1 MGNAAML
8 ATAIPVVQL
17 GEGQRDLL
25 REHFAALPLEDVRRR
40 FGVTLD
46 PQGRDAYVDR
56 INFQQDCVFAVF
68 ADDLSLAGVAHLAHG
83 QGVAEVGLSIL
94 PAYRRQGIGKA
105 LFQRAMTRAR
115 NLQAVELFVHCLAE
129 NDVMLHIAREAGMRI
144 VMEQSEADA
153 YLELPPATVDTL
165 GADFAAQQTGLID
178 YTLKAQA
185 GLARCL
191 TEGLV
196 NSFAGA
202 MNGARPPPA
211 RGGVRAA

>member
-1 MGNAAML
+1 MGGAAML

-25 REHFAALPLEDVRRR
+25 QEHFAALPLEDVRRR
-40 FGVTLD
+40 FGTTLD
-46 PQGRDAYVDR
+46 PQGLAAYVDR
-56 INFQQDCVFAVF
+56 INFQRDCVFAVF
-68 ADDLSLAGVAHLAHG
+68 AEDLSLAGVVHLAHG
-83 QGVAEVGLSIL
+83 HGVAEVGLSIL
-94 PAYRRQGIGKA
+94 PAYRRQGIGSA
-105 LFQRAMTRAR
+105 LFQRAVTRAR

-129 NDVMLHIAREAGMRI
+129 NEVMLHIAREAGMRI

-191 TEGLV
+191 AEGLV
-196 NSFAGA
+196 NSFAGV
-202 MNGARPPPA
+202 MNGSAA
-211 RGGVRAA
+211 VGAGGARAA